1 MSEKIGQVERKIRN
15 SRAIY
20 ECWACHRM
28 VESVNSRNHFC
39 KPCNATQKELIER
52 RKTDKVFADNE
63 KCLVECVTK
72 NPFSVSSLGL
82 YWNNEGERIEMLRR
96 DLQDDRVQ
104 VGLARGRLKIVN
116 ESPEAKF
123 NETEDKVQPTNET
136 KKELKPSMFYAL
148 ELVGERNWSA
158 PNIGLYWKNKGD
170 IQRINERNLRD
181 FEVQSGLKRGLI
193 RIVEEEQEPIEPKI
207 SEEIKQKT
215 DTASG
220 GDW

>member
-28 VESVNSRNHFC
+28 VESVNSRNHWC
-39 KPCNATQKELIER
+39 KACREIE
-52 RKTDKVFADNE
+52 KD
-63 KCLVECVTK
+63 
-72 NPFSVSSLGL
+72 S
-82 YWNNEGERIEMLRR
+82 I
-96 DLQDDRVQ
+96 
-104 VGLARGRLKIVN
+104 
-116 ESPEAKF
+116 
-123 NETEDKVQPTNET
+123 ETEVKVQPTNET